1 MPAAITLDGV
11 TIAAQTDFIPSPT
24 AGDIITS
31 VRDIIPDPVYVNGVA
46 QPDTDGAFLRVQSLY
61 RWLSTG
67 IREISRRANWMI
79 LDWTA
84 MPTTENLP
92 IYGVDRRWL
101 NVDAVFANQY
111 RCTFLDEAHVI
122 YPSFLAAQ
130 PLWYGIHHRAD
141 QYELSLWPAPN
152 QTDAVVSLPADITP
166 TQTSITVSD
175 ASDFLSFGWIQIG
188 VELIQYYSLSDNT
201 IAVVRRGVGG
211 TPAMVHYAG
220 DAVTHCSVWVR
231 GIRTPVAVTQSTD
244 VIEVPI
250 AFLGP
255 LETYLL
261 SRVRDVEQDRAEAR
275 DLMKQFDEEVKEILL
290 DPKWQGDTVNQV
302 AAYGSSYLENA
313 LYFGRVVVP

>member
-11 TIAAQTDFIPSPT
+11 TIAAQTDYITSPI

-31 VRDIIPDPVYVNGVA
+31 VRDIIPDPVYDVSGVP
-46 QPDTDGAFLRVQSLY
+46 QPDTDGSFLRVQSLY
-61 RWLSTG
+61 RWLTTG
-67 IREISRRANWMI
+67 IREISRRCNWML

-84 MPTTENLP
+84 MPTTTNLP

-101 NVDAVFANQY
+101 NVDAVFVNQY

-130 PLWYGIHHRAD
+130 PLWFSIHKRAD

-152 QTDAVVSLPADITP
+152 QTDASVSLPADVTP

-175 ASDFLSFGWIQIG
+175 ASSFLSFGWIQIG
-188 VELIQYYSLSDNT
+188 VELIQYYSVSSNT
-201 IAVVRRGVGG
+201 IAVVRRGCGG

-220 DAVTHCSVWVR
+220 DVVRHCSLWVR
-231 GIRTPVAVTQSTD
+231 GPRAPIAVTQSTD
-244 VIEVPI
+244 LIEVPI

-255 LETYLL
+255 LETYVL
-261 SRVRDVEQDRAEAR
+261 SRVRDAEQDRAEAR
-275 DLMKQFDEEVKEILL
+275 DLMKQFDESIKEILM
-290 DPKWQGDTVNQV
+290 DPVWQGNTVNQV
-302 AAYGSSYLENA
+302 AAYGSSA
-313 LYFGRVVVP
+313 LDSG